1 MAAFPS
7 DTSLTA
13 ITRKT
18 LVAPRLKILYT
29 PTTKVASTTI
39 KWMLAEAEGSLD
51 ESVIPM
57 LMAAITN
64 RSQTIHNRHV
74 SGLGKLSEYST
85 SEAREMLESSEW
97 LHIAA
102 LRDPVSRAYSAWENR
117 IFMRA
122 SGRITGGFDLTP
134 DVLVDRRI
142 DMTASFARFAE
153 ALAEHTDAFMGDH
166 HFTPQSHVVRTDA
179 VKYGQ
184 LVRVDESGGVDRIAA
199 ALRERSGKHVA
210 PKRHNESLGIPI
222 DRVCDQHTA
231 NRLMATYAM
240 DYEAFGFARRQ
251 MPSNVEPYVL
261 SDAET
266 QLVTLVRQS
275 VERVGSVSRAAQ
287 TRMSARYGVRQ
298 IRKSFLRK
306 ITFGRMYSTAR
317 SMHW

>member
-1 MAAFPS
+1 MSAFPS

-13 ITRKT
+13 VTRKT
-18 LVAPRLKILYT
+18 LVAPRLKVLYT

-51 ESVIPM
+51 TSVIPN

-64 RSQTIHNRHV
+64 RSQTIHNRQV
-74 SGLGKLSEYST
+74 SGLGKLTEYSERDARAMLD
-85 SEAREMLESSEW
+85 SEDW

-117 IFMRA
+117 VFMRA
-122 SGRITGGFDLTP
+122 SGRIVGGFELTP
-134 DVLVDRRI
+134 DVLVDGRI
-142 DMTASFARFAE
+142 SMSGSFAHFAD
-153 ALAEHTDAFMGDH
+153 ALAQHTDAFMGDH

-179 VKYGQ
+179 VKYG
-184 LVRVDESGGVDRIAA
+184 LVVRVDEPGGIERIASV
-199 ALRERSGKHVA
+199 LCDRSGKNIA
-210 PKRHNESLGIPI
+210 PQRHNESMGISLE
-222 DRVCDQHTA
+222 RVCDQHTA

-251 MPSNVEPYVL
+251 MPASIEPYVL

-275 VERVGSVSRAAQ
+275 VERVGSVSQAAQ
-287 TRMSARYGVRQ
+287 RRMSARYGVRQ
-298 IRKSFLRK
+298 IRKTILRK
-306 ITFGRMYSTAR
+306 ASFGKMYNTPR
-317 SMHW
+317 GMHW

>member
-1 MAAFPS
+1 MPVFPS
-7 DTSLTA
+7 DTSLA
-13 ITRKT
+13 AVTRKT
-18 LVAPRLKILYT
+18 LVAPRLKVLYT

-51 ESVIPM
+51 ESVIPK

-74 SGLGKLSEYST
+74 SGLGKLSEFSAK
-85 SEAREMLESSEW
+85 EARAMLDSSEW

-117 IFMRA
+117 VFMRA
-122 SGRITGGFDLTP
+122 SGRIAGGFELTP
-134 DVLVDRRI
+134 DELVDGRI
-142 DMTASFARFAE
+142 DMTGSFARFAR
-153 ALAEHTDAFMGDH
+153 ALAERTDAFMGDH
-166 HFTPQSHVVRTDA
+166 HFTPQAHVVRTDA
-179 VKYGQ
+179 VNYGL
-184 LVRVDESGGVDRIAA
+184 LVRVDEPGGIDKVAA
-199 ALRERSGKHVA
+199 ALRERSGTDVA
-210 PKRHNESLGIPI
+210 PERHNESLGIAL

-231 NRLMATYAM
+231 NRLMATYDM
-240 DYEAFGFARRQ
+240 DYEAFGFARREL
-251 MPSNVEPYVL
+251 PASVESYVL

-287 TRMSARYGVRQ
+287 SRMSARYGVRQ

-306 ITFGRMYSTAR
+306 VTFGRMYSTAR